1 MKELSKQTLELIK
14 KESERQFPYKSD
26 STARHFF
33 RLGAEKCLK
42 SESIL
47 SSLKGGE
54 WVSVKD
60 GLPEVGQV
68 VDIWRMVQ
76 TQYLERALSLKG
88 TDYAN
93 KYYHETEYNGWRSC
107 NYKFSIEKDDV
118 GDINCFTALN
128 ERFLTDK
135 QSYSYSKLCVE
146 NGEVTHW
153 MPLPTPPNK

>member
-1 MKELSKQTLELIK
+1 MKELSKQTLELMDEWLSKRIDHRIHLGEYLVAK
-14 KESERQFPYKSD
+14 KTLLDFLCE
-26 STARHFF
+26 TA
-33 RLGAEKCLK
+33 
-42 SESIL
+42 IP

-60 GLPEVGQV
+60 RLPEVDQV

-76 TQYLERALSLKG
+76 THYLKRALLLKG

-135 QSYSYSKLCVE
+135 QSYSKLCVE